1 MKWLKDKKV
10 LLFLLSG
17 ESGAGKTVNT
27 KRVIQYFAT
36 IAVSPDKKKEASS
49 KMKVSFGWILT
60 GRVDYRLPEK
70 FYLFSCR
77 QGTLEDQII
86 QANPLLEAFG
96 NAKTMRN
103 DNSSRFVSQPEGI
116 TLIWSTNTE
125 TKMLFFLFYRVN
137 SFEYTLAQVE
147 NWHLQILKHVSLF
160 KFTEYWWRQITSVWI
175 KVKFVFL
182 SLKICWRS
190 QEWRFSWR
198 LRGVIIFSISWLAT
212 RSLNWSVI
220 IRFLVLTL
228 TQTSKQKILH
238 LDLFPPSDL
247 LLITT
252 NPYDFAFISQGEI
265 SVKSINDAEELMATD
280 VSRLH

>member
-1 MKWLKDKKV
+1 MSFSISRRSQ
-10 LLFLLSG
+10 FLLTR
-17 ESGAGKTVNT
+17 KR
-27 KRVIQYFAT
+27 KRVLKWRLVLDEFWQVESIIVFQR
-36 IAVSPDKKKEASS
+36 
-49 KMKVSFGWILT
+49 SFTCFLADRGLWRI
-60 GRVDYRLPEK
+60 R
-70 FYLFSCR
+70 
-77 QGTLEDQII
+77 
-86 QANPLLEAFG
+86 
-96 NAKTMRN
+96 
-103 DNSSRFVSQPEGI
+103 SSRPTLCWKLSGTPRLWGTTTPLALWVSLRES
-116 TLIWSTNTE
+116 LWFDHTE

-228 TQTSKQKILH
+228 TQTSKQKIFH

-252 NPYDFAFISQGEI
+252 NPYDFAFVSQGEI